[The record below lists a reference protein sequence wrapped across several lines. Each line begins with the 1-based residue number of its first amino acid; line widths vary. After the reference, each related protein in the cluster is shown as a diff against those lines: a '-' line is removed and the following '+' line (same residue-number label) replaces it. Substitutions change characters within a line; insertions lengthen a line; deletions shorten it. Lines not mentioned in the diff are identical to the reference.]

1 VTPGNSARTKP
12 AGEQVWLRSPWPLL
26 LSICGVAAIWIAAM
40 GTPFEGLEMRWFGEI
55 LRWRYERGLAP
66 PADSSIVHVDIT
78 QADLRKV
85 PTLELEYQGAANI
98 IRQSFELG
106 AKIVAFDVVFG
117 RGNRAMAEPILK
129 EVEQKKGQNGVVIFA
144 EALLP
149 SGEGGKEERIRSFP
163 FRERLLPAG
172 LINVR
177 ADRDGVLRSYDYVH
191 QLGSDRREPSLALA
205 CYLAWRDIAWESGV
219 TFPKPDV
226 LRWEELSGDFTT
238 VEPRELTLEP
248 VLLNYRAPWTGAGAG
263 AFRHYNVSQLDS
275 LYETSRTSNA
285 QPLTNAIVIV
295 SYYGAGLGDMGTTSI
310 AANQPRV
317 VLHSTALNDLMQ
329 SAWLRRTPRWIDAL
343 AVLGLILLGALATR
357 FRGTVSLLLFWL
369 AGVAVC
375 CLLSAVFIL
384 KNACVPGLM
393 SASVVWSLIT
403 LAELGRR
410 QSYEFIQ
417 RLKLRSIMSLYFS
430 PHIME
435 HVLKHPGSM
444 EPQQAEITVLLT
456 DLRNSTPI
464 AELLGPGGMFQLL
477 NQVFETQT
485 HAILGEDGSME
496 HFLGDQ
502 FLSYWGAPNAQP
514 DAADRAFRAALNLIS
529 GMEEVRTKLEPKLKS
544 LFGYGV
550 ALHSGTALIGNK
562 GSAQR
567 LDYGLVG
574 DLINAAARVESLTK
588 YYGVLFLITREAYAK
603 LSGPPVT
610 RLVDKVL
617 VQGKTQPLELF
628 EIRHSFSPANF
639 EEITR
644 RYTAAFTDY
653 ERGHFVE
660 AEHKF
665 AALHVAEQDQPSAL
679 MAERCRELAA
689 DPPKDWNGI
698 YKLKTK

>member
-1 VTPGNSARTKP
+1 
-12 AGEQVWLRSPWPLL
+12 
-26 LSICGVAAIWIAAM
+26 M
-40 GTPFEGLEMRWFGEI
+40 GTPLEGLEMRWFGQI

-66 PADSSIVHVDIT
+66 PADPSIVHVDIT
-78 QADLRKV
+78 QVDLRKV
-85 PTLELEYQGAANI
+85 PTLELEYQSAAII
-98 IRQSFELG
+98 IRRSFELG
-106 AKIVAFDVVFG
+106 AKVVAFDVVFG
-117 RGNRAMAEPILK
+117 RGDQTMADPILK
-129 EVEQKKGQNGVVIFA
+129 EVEQNKGQNRTVIFA

-149 SGEGGKEERIRSFP
+149 SPEDGKEERIRSFP
-163 FRERLLPAG
+163 FRERVLPAG

-177 ADRDGVLRSYDYVH
+177 ADSDGVLRRYDYVH
-191 QLGSDRREPSLALA
+191 RSGSDKFEPSLAVA
-205 CYLAWRDIAWESGV
+205 CYLAWRDIAWDTGV
-219 TFPKPDV
+219 TFPRPGL
-226 LRWEELSGDFTT
+226 LRWEELSSDFTT
-238 VEPRELTLEP
+238 VEPREFRLDP
-248 VLLNYRAPWTGAGAG
+248 VLLNYRSPWTGTGPG
-263 AFRHYNVSQLDS
+263 AFRHYNVAQLDS
-275 LYETSRTSNA
+275 LYETSRASNA
-285 QPLTNAIVIV
+285 QPLTNAIVVV

-329 SAWLRRTPRWIDAL
+329 RMWLRRSPRWVDACAIISL
-343 AVLGLILLGALATR
+343 LLLGALATY
-357 FRGTVSLLLFWL
+357 FRGTVSLLLFWVV
-369 AGVAVC
+369 GVAAC
-375 CLLSAVFIL
+375 CLLSASLIL
-384 KNACVPGLM
+384 KTGWVPGLM
-393 SASVVWSLIT
+393 SAGVVWSLIT

-417 RLKLRSIMSLYFS
+417 RVKLRSTMSLYFS

-435 HVLKHPGSM
+435 HVLKNPGSM

-514 DAADRAFRAALNLIS
+514 DAADRAFRAAHNLIS

-603 LSGPPVT
+603 LSDPPVT
-610 RLVDKVL
+610 RLVDKAL
-617 VQGKTQPLELF
+617 VKGKSLPLELF
-628 EIRHSFSPANF
+628 EVKHSFSPANF
-639 EEITR
+639 EEIAQG
-644 RYTAAFTDY
+644 YNAAFAAY
-653 ERGHFVE
+653 ERGDFVE
-660 AEHKF
+660 AERKF
-665 AALHVAEQDQPSAL
+665 AALHDEEQDQPSAL

-689 DPPKDWNGI
+689 EPPKDWNGI
-698 YKLKTK
+698 YELKTK